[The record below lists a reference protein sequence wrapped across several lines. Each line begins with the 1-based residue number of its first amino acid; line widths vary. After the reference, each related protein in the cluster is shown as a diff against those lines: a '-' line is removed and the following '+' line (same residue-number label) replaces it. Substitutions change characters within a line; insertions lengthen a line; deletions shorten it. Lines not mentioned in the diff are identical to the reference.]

1 MYNTKKYVMW
11 VKKKKSK
18 ENNVF
23 EGWFF
28 YGETCIQISSYLR

>member
-1 MYNTKKYVMW
+1 MHVQEICYLG
-11 VKKKKSK
+11 KKKSK

-28 YGETCIQISSYLR
+28 CGETCIQISSYLR

>member
-1 MYNTKKYVMW
+1 MYNTKKYVIW
-11 VKKKKSK
+11 VKKKGK